1 MMDQKYG
8 ANVKAILALIFS
20 ILSVVCCCIWYVSLL
35 LGIAAI
41 VLGILTVRG
50 ENPGQKDLGIAGI
63 VVGSVGVALAV
74 SIVVIYIVMH
84 GSAASDGV
92 TGAWNAISRLG

>member
-1 MMDQKYG
+1 MEQKYG

-41 VLGILTVRG
+41 VLTVRG

>member
-1 MMDQKYG
+1 MMEQKYG

-20 ILSVVCCCIWYVSLL
+20 I
-35 LGIAAI
+35 
-41 VLGILTVRG
+41 
-50 ENPGQKDLGIAGI
+50 PGQKDLGIAGI

>member
-1 MMDQKYG
+1 MMEQKYG

-35 LGIAAI
+35 
-41 VLGILTVRG
+41 LGILTVRG

>member
-1 MMDQKYG
+1 MMEQKYG

-20 ILSVVCCCIWYVSLL
+20 ILSVVCCWYLVCVPVTGHCSHCA
-35 LGIAAI
+35 GNPYRP
-41 VLGILTVRG
+41 GR
-50 ENPGQKDLGIAGI
+50 NPGQKDLGIAGI

>member
-1 MMDQKYG
+1 MNGTKIWCQCKG
-8 ANVKAILALIFS
+8 N
-20 ILSVVCCCIWYVSLL
+20 LSTDLFHPVRGLL
-35 LGIAAI
+35 LYLVCVPVTGHCSHCA
-41 VLGILTVRG
+41 GNPYRPG
-50 ENPGQKDLGIAGI
+50 RNPGQKDLGIAGI

>member
-1 MMDQKYG
+1 MEQKYG

-50 ENPGQKDLGIAGI
+50 ENPGQKDLGI